1 MTVAVVDVI
10 VDRER
15 SLGVAWEDGRRLDIA
30 LGELRS
36 LCPCA
41 GCIGVRERGASIQ
54 LPSSL
59 SAISAELHGN
69 WGLAIRWSDGHE
81 TGIYG
86 WEMLRSLASE
96 VGG

>member
-1 MTVAVVDVI
+1 MTVEVVDVV

-15 SLGVAWEDGRRLDIA
+15 SLGVAWEDGSRLDIS
-30 LGELRS
+30 LRDLRS

-41 GCIGVRERGASIQ
+41 GCIGVRERGAEIE
-54 LPSSL
+54 PPAGL
-59 SAISAELHGN
+59 SALSAELHGN

-86 WEMLRSLASE
+86 WEMLRSLAG
-96 VGG
+96 VGGE